1 MDGYAVPRKR
11 PNLVNLRTFL
21 LIAAG
26 TFITSYTA
34 THAQKVEIIAGGT
47 GFPNTAGEQKW
58 FAFRDSL
65 NATIGDDLELTMLI
79 YGELGPEENLVS
91 GIRRGRIHYANW
103 SGAVTA
109 TVLPEMAMIYAPFLF
124 DTYEEA
130 DFILD
135 NYLFAAYSQL
145 LAKRNV
151 HLVAWDEIGF
161 NEVYSKFPIL
171 VPRDAQSRR
180 WRIAS
185 SESARLFAEA
195 INVDVIPLGYT
206 DVVSGLQT
214 NLIEAGE
221 NAITMYAR
229 TGIASE
235 ASHLTITNHSFA
247 TSIIVSKKSW
257 FDSLAS
263 PIRKALGDAWVDIN
277 IGREWTRAEWR
288 NDLSK
293 AHSMGFDVHH
303 ISQSQRD
310 LWRKAT
316 AEVPQRMIDSI
327 GGESQSIYE
336 LVLEA
341 KLEFAARNAIP

>member
-1 MDGYAVPRKR
+1 MDGYSVPRR
-11 PNLVNLRTFL
+11 RSNLVDLRTFFFL
-21 LIAAG
+21 AASIV
-26 TFITSYTA
+26 TFSYTA
-34 THAQKVEIIAGGT
+34 AHAQQVEIIAGGT

-58 FAFRDSL
+58 FVFRDSV
-65 NATIGDDLELTMLI
+65 NAAVGDDINLKMLI

-135 NYLFAAYSQL
+135 NYLFTAYSQL
-145 LAKRNV
+145 LAERNV

-161 NEVYSKFPIL
+161 NEVYGKFPIL
-171 VPRDAQSRR
+171 VPLDARDRR
-180 WRIAS
+180 WRISS

-206 DVVSGLQT
+206 DIVSALQT

-229 TGIASE
+229 TGISSE
-235 ASHLTITNHSFA
+235 ASHLTITDHSFA

-257 FDSLAS
+257 FDGLAP
-263 PIRKALGDAWVDIN
+263 PIRKALDEAWVDIS
-277 IGREWTRAEWR
+277 IGREWTRAEWLS
-288 NDLSK
+288 DLSK
-293 AHSMGFDVHH
+293 AESMGFAVYR
-303 ISQSQRD
+303 ISQAQRD

-316 AEVPQRMIDSI
+316 ADVPQRMINTI
-327 GGESQSIYE
+327 GGNSQAIYE

-341 KLEFAARNAIP
+341 KLEFAARNGSP